1 MTSHE
6 NKELVR
12 FMYSITDNFFRS
24 LVYSIMLFENV
35 WPERV
40 IRYIPFINGLVKFLK
55 GVGVMLRFLVHLG

>member
-24 LVYSIMLFENV
+24 LIYSTMLFENV
-35 WPERV
+35 WPERF
-40 IRYIPFINGLVKFLK
+40 ISYIPFINGLVKF
-55 GVGVMLRFLVHLG
+55 